1 MTLHWGQ
8 SHIAACLPEYLL
20 ARFNEAYAD
29 PNQSPDATT
38 GLPIFN
44 GKTGEL
50 LMEMGADRPVRV
62 SRKKMRTLFKE
73 GLDVQFGKAFSG
85 AEMKG
90 EKVEV
95 TFEDGSKAIGDV
107 LVGCDGAKSR
117 VRSTL
122 CGEEAATLT
131 DVPVSMFNFPY
142 KFDAKLAAKIR
153 AINPLFMSAI
163 HPDHGNMSW
172 ISSTSPSPSLI
183 THPFPAEN
191 HLTPKKFKISP
202 LLPPTT
208 QQHTLSKSSSPSPTH
223 PSPQAPPMR
232 T

>member
-62 SRKKMRTLFKE
+62 SRKKMRNLFKE

-107 LVGCDGAKSR
+107 LVVTARR
-117 VRSTL
+117 VGSEVL
-122 CGEEAATLT
+122 
-131 DVPVSMFNFPY
+131 F
-142 KFDAKLAAKIR
+142 AAKKLQR
-153 AINPLFMSAI
+153 SQTYLSAC
-163 HPDHGNMSW
+163 
-172 ISSTSPSPSLI
+172 STSPINSMP
-183 THPFPAEN
+183 N
-191 HLTPKKFKISP
+191 SP
-202 LLPPTT
+202 L
-208 QQHTLSKSSSPSPTH
+208 KSE
-223 PSPQAPPMR
+223 R
-232 T
+232 

>member
-8 SHIAACLPEYLL
+8 SHIAACLPDDLL
-20 ARFNEAYAD
+20 ARFHEAYAD

-62 SRKKMRTLFKE
+62 SRKKMRNLFKE
-73 GLDVQFGKAFSG
+73 GLDVQFGKAFIG
-85 AEMKG
+85 AETKG

-95 TFEDGSKAIGDV
+95 TFADGTKAVGDV

-117 VRSTL
+117 VRAVL
-122 CGEEAATLT
+122 CGEEGGKLT

-142 KFDAKLAAKIR
+142 KFDGELAEKIR

-172 ISSTSPSPSLI
+172 ISSTSSI
-183 THPFPAEN
+183 TLPCY
-191 HLTPKKFKISP
+191 
-202 LLPPTT
+202 PPTPDQNT
-208 QQHTLSKSSSPSPTH
+208 T
-223 PSPQAPPMR
+223 
-232 T
+232 